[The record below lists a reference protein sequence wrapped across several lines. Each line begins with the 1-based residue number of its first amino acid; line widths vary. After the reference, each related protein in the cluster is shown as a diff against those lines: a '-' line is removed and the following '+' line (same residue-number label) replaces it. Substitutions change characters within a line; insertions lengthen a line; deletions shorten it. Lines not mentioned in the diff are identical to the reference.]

1 VLDPEQDRKE
11 VPMEIVVVGGTRL
24 LGSKIVEKLH
34 EGSHQPCRRH
44 RSRARSTLTAVGSA
58 GALDGVDMTS
68 APSFE
73 DAAALRFTFQTSMRN
88 LSSFEDWLNQ
98 TMIRQRGP
106 RGPNR
111 KEALHGRFGAGRPAN
126 E

>member
-1 VLDPEQDRKE
+1 
-11 VPMEIVVVGGTRL
+11 MEIVVVGGTRL

-88 LSSFEDWLNQ
+88 LSSFRGLAQPDHDQ
-98 TMIRQRGP
+98 TARAEGAQPKGGSAWALRG
-106 RGPNR
+106 R
-111 KEALHGRFGAGRPAN
+111 EASQ
-126 E
+126 